1 MQLEAGEQAV
11 EEKIANE
18 QAQLDATPAQEL
30 AAQQQP
36 DPEDDGHEETVAEV
50 KAKMAALQKGMDE
63 GIAQTD

>member
-1 MQLEAGEQAV
+1 M
-11 EEKIANE
+11 
-18 QAQLDATPAQEL
+18 DATPAQEL